1 MSSGAIAFINC
12 AYMYYSVHIEVC
24 GSRVVFGQVLHR
36 LQGVRT
42 CWV

>member
-12 AYMYYSVHIEVC
+12 AYMYYAVHIEVC
-24 GSRVVFGQVLHR
+24 GSHVFGQVLHR